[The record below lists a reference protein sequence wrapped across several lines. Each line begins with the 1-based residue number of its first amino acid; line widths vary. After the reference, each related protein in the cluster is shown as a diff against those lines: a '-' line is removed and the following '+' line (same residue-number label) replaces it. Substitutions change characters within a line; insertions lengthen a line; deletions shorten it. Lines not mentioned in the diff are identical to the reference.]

1 MIELDE
7 TDVRLIQRIQKD
19 NCTDYE
25 ILEIKDRYFIDKD
38 NLLSALDDTQ
48 DNREYAEDKLKD
60 YIEEAETRK
69 EEEIPGLLKSYQ
81 KECEKLKEEKEELI
95 KTIKSIQNTLDE
107 DDYDKLAE
115 EGIEIYERD

>member
-1 MIELDE
+1 MIELKGWQLSLLQ
-7 TDVRLIQRIQKD
+7 RLEKENCKKYIKIFENDYYARID
-19 NCTDYE
+19 DLFYC
-25 ILEIKDRYFIDKD
+25 I
-38 NLLSALDDTQ
+38 DDTQ

-95 KTIKSIQNTLDE
+95 ETIKSIQNTLDE